1 MKLFALASS
10 LLAMTTV
17 TGCASA
23 VKLENVAG
31 TWSCPRVDG
40 VCADIATL
48 DAELVGSPSVRSI
61 GGGSG
66 LIAAEA
72 GQIAVTAATT
82 VMPARTADEVARIVF
97 APSIDADGLFHGARA
112 IYAVMKP
119 GTWIEGPIDDVPVQQ
134 VSTTSREAPPPVVN
148 TDEIASASVPAAAA
162 ETVTR
167 VVRRTVTTTTPRA
180 SLQTADLDQSHDD

>member
-1 MKLFALASS
+1 MKFLVLTSS
-10 LLAMTTV
+10 LIAMPTV

-48 DAELVGSPSVRSI
+48 DAELVGTPTVRSI
-61 GGGSG
+61 GGGNGS
-66 LIAAEA
+66 IATEA

-82 VMPARTADEVARIVF
+82 AMPARTADEVARIVF
-97 APSIDADGLFHGARA
+97 APSIDADGHFHGARA

-134 VSTTSREAPPPVVN
+134 ASRGSRETPPPVVN
-148 TDEIASASVPAAAA
+148 TDEIASASLPAAAS

-167 VVRRTVTTTTPRA
+167 VVRRTVTTA
-180 SLQTADLDQSHDD
+180 SPTSLRTADLDQNHDD

>member
-1 MKLFALASS
+1 MKLLVLASS

-48 DAELVGSPSVRSI
+48 DAELVGAPTVRSVGS
-61 GGGSG
+61 GGGS
-66 LIAAEA
+66 IAAES
-72 GQIAVTAATT
+72 GQIAVNAAATA
-82 VMPARTADEVARIVF
+82 MPARTADEVARIVF
-97 APSIDADGLFHGARA
+97 APSIDGDGHFHGARA

-119 GTWIEGPIDDVPVQQ
+119 GTWIEGPNDDVPVQQ
-134 VSTTSREAPPPVVN
+134 ASTSSRETPPPVVN
-148 TDEIASASVPAAAA
+148 TDEIASASLPAAAG

-167 VVRRTVTTTTPRA
+167 VVRRTVTTTTPT
-180 SLQTADLDQSHDD
+180 SLRTADLDQNHDD

>member
-1 MKLFALASS
+1 MKYAVIVSC
-10 LLAMTTV
+10 LLAMTGV

-48 DAELVGSPSVRSI
+48 DAELVGTPTMRSI
-61 GGGSG
+61 GGVGETIAPETG
-66 LIAAEA
+66 MIAASA
-72 GQIAVTAATT
+72 AVNA
-82 VMPARTADEVARIVF
+82 MPARTADEVARIVF
-97 APSIDADGLFHGARA
+97 APSIDAAGHFHGARA

-119 GTWIEGPIDDVPVQQ
+119 GAWVEHPIEEAPDSATSLVERT
-134 VSTTSREAPPPVVN
+134 STPPPVI
-148 TDEIASASVPAAAA
+148 TSDETASANLPIGSE

-167 VVRRTVTTTTPRA
+167 VIRRTVSTDT
-180 SLQTADLDQSHDD
+180 SNLQTADLDQRDDD

>member
-1 MKLFALASS
+1 MKLFLLASS

-48 DAELVGSPSVRSI
+48 DAELVGKPSARSV
-61 GGGSG
+61 GGTSD
-66 LIAAEA
+66 LIAAGP
-72 GQIAVTAATT
+72 GQTAINAAATA
-82 VMPARTADEVARIVF
+82 MPARTADEVARIVF
-97 APSIDADGLFHGARA
+97 APSIDADGHFHGARA

-119 GTWIEGPIDDVPVQQ
+119 GSWIEGPIDDVPVQQ
-134 VSTTSREAPPPVVN
+134 ASSTSRETPPSVVKA
-148 TDEIASASVPAAAA
+148 DEIASASLPAAAS

-167 VVRRTVTTTTPRA
+167 VVRRTVTTTTPT
-180 SLQTADLDQSHDD
+180 SLRTADLDQSHDD